1 VLHVS
6 VTHLPGTQIP
16 KCLQKTDINPVSPN
30 IEWAMKDTRV
40 NVMQVFNEE

>member
-1 VLHVS
+1 MSSEDYPPDH
-6 VTHLPGTQIP
+6 P
-16 KCLQKTDINPVSPN
+16 DINPVSPN